1 MAFRHE
7 LKFLI
12 SEAEEKA
19 LQERWKPIIS
29 YDKHAGPGGYTIRSL
44 YFDDYYEAALYDKL
58 AGVNERQKYRIRI
71 YDGRDD
77 VIRLERKEKVGQYI
91 RKTGA
96 SLGRAGAGGGY
107 SAGEAG
113 GMFARPEKL
122 CQDFYMETVMNG
134 LHPVVLVDYD
144 RLPFVFP
151 YGDVRV
157 TFDEHVRA
165 GAWAGDLFD
174 MDTPAYEVLPAGS
187 LHPRSEIHRVPAGR
201 SPGPASDERRRP
213 RCGVEVR
220 HVPAEAGGT
229 PGPAQQTS
237 GVRYRC

>member
-12 SEAEEKA
+12 SESEEKA

-29 YDKHAGPGGYTIRSL
+29 YDKHAGPTGYTIRSL

-91 RKTGA
+91 NKTGA
-96 SLGRAGAGGGY
+96 SLTLRELESLFCGNTSEFLSR
-107 SAGEAG
+107 S
-113 GMFARPEKL
+113 EKL
-122 CQDFYMETVMNG
+122 CQDFYLEIVTNG
-134 LHPVVLVDYD
+134 LHPVVLVDYE
-144 RLPFVFP
+144 RVPFVFP

-165 GAWAGDLFD
+165 GAWAGGTCFPPQ
-174 MDTPAYEVLPAGS
+174 TPPAS
-187 LHPRSEIHRVPAGR
+187 RPRSTSCACR
-201 SPGPASDERRRP
+201 SGPKCWAARR
-213 RCGVEVR
+213 
-220 HVPAEAGGT
+220 
-229 PGPAQQTS
+229 QTS

>member
-12 SEAEEKA
+12 SESEEKA

-29 YDKHAGPGGYTIRSL
+29 YDKHAGPTGYTIRSL

-91 RKTGA
+91 NKTGA
-96 SLGRAGAGGGY
+96 SLTLRELESLFCGNTSEFLSR
-107 SAGEAG
+107 S
-113 GMFARPEKL
+113 EKL
-122 CQDFYMETVMNG
+122 CQDFYLEIVTNG
-134 LHPVVLVDYD
+134 FHPVVLVDYE
-144 RLPFVFP
+144 RVPFVFP

-174 MDTPAYEVLPAGS
+174 MDTPAYEVLPPGVCILEVKFTEYLPDVVRDLLPTADAA
-187 LHPRSEIHRVPAGR
+187 RVAASKYVMCLQKRAEMLGR
-201 SPGPASDERRRP
+201 AA
-213 RCGVEVR
+213 
-220 HVPAEAGGT
+220 AE
-229 PGPAQQTS
+229 
-237 GVRYRC
+237 

>member
-91 RKTGA
+91 NKTGA
-96 SLGRAGAGGGY
+96 SLTLRELESLFCGNTSEFLSR
-107 SAGEAG
+107 S
-113 GMFARPEKL
+113 EKL
-122 CQDFYMETVMNG
+122 CQDFYLEIVTNG
-134 LHPVVLVDYD
+134 LHPVVLVDYE
-144 RLPFVFP
+144 RVPFVFP

-174 MDTPAYEVLPAGS
+174 MDTPAYEVLPPGVCILEVKFTEYLPDVVRDLLPTSDAA
-187 LHPRSEIHRVPAGR
+187 RVA
-201 SPGPASDERRRP
+201 ASKYVMCLQKR
-213 RCGVEVR
+213 
-220 HVPAEAGGT
+220 AELLAR
-229 PGPAQQTS
+229 AAAD
-237 GVRYRC
+237 

>member
-12 SEAEEKA
+12 SESEEKA

-29 YDKHAGPGGYTIRSL
+29 YDKHAGPTGYTIRSL

-96 SLGRAGAGGGY
+96 SLGRAELEGIL
-107 SAGEAG
+107 SGEAG

-151 YGDVRV
+151 LRG
-157 TFDEHVRA
+157 RA
-165 GAWAGDLFD
+165 SHL
-174 MDTPAYEVLPAGS
+174 
-187 LHPRSEIHRVPAGR
+187 
-201 SPGPASDERRRP
+201 
-213 RCGVEVR
+213 
-220 HVPAEAGGT
+220 
-229 PGPAQQTS
+229 
-237 GVRYRC
+237 

>member
-12 SEAEEKA
+12 SESEEKA

-29 YDKHAGPGGYTIRSL
+29 YDKHAGPTGYTIRSL

-91 RKTGA
+91 NKTGA
-96 SLGRAGAGGGY
+96 SLTLRELESLFCGNTSEFLSR
-107 SAGEAG
+107 S
-113 GMFARPEKL
+113 EKL
-122 CQDFYMETVMNG
+122 CQDFYLEIVTNG
-134 LHPVVLVDYD
+134 LHPVVLVDYE
-144 RLPFVFP
+144 RVPFVFP

-174 MDTPAYEVLPAGS
+174 MDTPAYEVLPPGVCILEVKFTEYLPDVVRDLLPTSDAA
-187 LHPRSEIHRVPAGR
+187 RVA
-201 SPGPASDERRRP
+201 ASKYVMCLQKR
-213 RCGVEVR
+213 
-220 HVPAEAGGT
+220 AELLAR
-229 PGPAQQTS
+229 AAAD
-237 GVRYRC
+237 

>member
-91 RKTGA
+91 NKTGA
-96 SLGRAGAGGGY
+96 SLTLRELESLFCGNTSEFLSR
-107 SAGEAG
+107 S
-113 GMFARPEKL
+113 EKL
-122 CQDFYMETVMNG
+122 CQDFYLEIVTNG
-134 LHPVVLVDYD
+134 LHPVVLVDYE
-144 RLPFVFP
+144 RVPFVFP

-165 GAWAGDLFD
+165 GAFAGDLFD
-174 MDTPAYEVLPAGS
+174 MDTPAYEVLPPGVCILEVKFTEYLPDVVRDLLPTSDAA
-187 LHPRSEIHRVPAGR
+187 RVA
-201 SPGPASDERRRP
+201 ASKYVMCLQKR
-213 RCGVEVR
+213 
-220 HVPAEAGGT
+220 AELLAR
-229 PGPAQQTS
+229 AAAD
-237 GVRYRC
+237 

>member
-12 SEAEEKA
+12 SESEEKA

-29 YDKHAGPGGYTIRSL
+29 YDKHAGPTGYTIRSL

-91 RKTGA
+91 NKTGA
-96 SLGRAGAGGGY
+96 SLTLRELESLFCGNTSEFLSR
-107 SAGEAG
+107 S
-113 GMFARPEKL
+113 EKL
-122 CQDFYMETVMNG
+122 CQDFYLEIVTNG
-134 LHPVVLVDYD
+134 LHPVVLVDYE
-144 RLPFVFP
+144 RVPFVFP

-174 MDTPAYEVLPAGS
+174 MDTPAYEVLPPGVCILEVKFTEYLPDVVRDLLPTADAA
-187 LHPRSEIHRVPAGR
+187 RVAASKYVMCLQKRAEMLGR
-201 SPGPASDERRRP
+201 AAAD
-213 RCGVEVR
+213 
-220 HVPAEAGGT
+220 
-229 PGPAQQTS
+229 
-237 GVRYRC
+237 

>member
-12 SEAEEKA
+12 SESEEKA

-29 YDKHAGPGGYTIRSL
+29 YDKHAGPTGYTIRSL

-91 RKTGA
+91 NKTGA
-96 SLGRAGAGGGY
+96 SLTLRELESLFCGNTSEFLSR
-107 SAGEAG
+107 S
-113 GMFARPEKL
+113 EKL
-122 CQDFYMETVMNG
+122 CQDFYLEIVTNG
-134 LHPVVLVDYD
+134 LHPVVLVDYE
-144 RLPFVFP
+144 RVPFVFP

-174 MDTPAYEVLPAGS
+174 MDTPAYEVLP
-187 LHPRSEIHRVPAGR
+187 
-201 SPGPASDERRRP
+201 PGVCILEVKFTEYLPD
-213 RCGVEVR
+213 EVR
-220 HVPAEAGGT
+220 DLLPTADAARVAASKYVMCLQKRAEMLGRA
-229 PGPAQQTS
+229 AAD
-237 GVRYRC
+237 

>member
-12 SEAEEKA
+12 SESEEKA

-29 YDKHAGPGGYTIRSL
+29 YDKHAGPTGYTIRSL

-91 RKTGA
+91 NKTGA
-96 SLGRAGAGGGY
+96 SLTLRELESLFCGNTSEFLSR
-107 SAGEAG
+107 S
-113 GMFARPEKL
+113 EKL
-122 CQDFYMETVMNG
+122 CQDFYLEIVTNG
-134 LHPVVLVDYD
+134 LHPVVLVDYE
-144 RLPFVFP
+144 RVPFVFP

-174 MDTPAYEVLPAGS
+174 MDTPAYEVLP
-187 LHPRSEIHRVPAGR
+187 
-201 SPGPASDERRRP
+201 PGVCILEVKFTEYLPD
-213 RCGVEVR
+213 EVR
-220 HVPAEAGGT
+220 DLLPTADAARVAASKYVMCLQKRAEMLGRA
-229 PGPAQQTS
+229 AAE
-237 GVRYRC
+237 

>member
-12 SEAEEKA
+12 SESEEKA

-29 YDKHAGPGGYTIRSL
+29 YDKHAGPTGYTIRSL

-91 RKTGA
+91 NKTGA
-96 SLGRAGAGGGY
+96 SLTLRELESLFCGNTSEFLSR
-107 SAGEAG
+107 S
-113 GMFARPEKL
+113 EKL
-122 CQDFYMETVMNG
+122 CQDFYLEIVTNG
-134 LHPVVLVDYD
+134 LHPVVLVDYE
-144 RLPFVFP
+144 RVPFVFP

-174 MDTPAYEVLPAGS
+174 MDTPAYEVLPPGVCILEVKFTEYLPDVVRDLLPTADAA
-187 LHPRSEIHRVPAGR
+187 RVAASKYVMCLQKRAEMLGR
-201 SPGPASDERRRP
+201 AA
-213 RCGVEVR
+213 
-220 HVPAEAGGT
+220 AE
-229 PGPAQQTS
+229 
-237 GVRYRC
+237 

>member
-12 SEAEEKA
+12 SESEEKA

-29 YDKHAGPGGYTIRSL
+29 YDKHAGPTGYTIRSL

-91 RKTGA
+91 NKTGA
-96 SLGRAGAGGGY
+96 SLTLRELESLFCGNTSEFLSR
-107 SAGEAG
+107 S
-113 GMFARPEKL
+113 EKL
-122 CQDFYMETVMNG
+122 CQDFYLEIVTNG
-134 LHPVVLVDYD
+134 LHPVVLVDYE
-144 RLPFVFP
+144 RVPFVFP

-174 MDTPAYEVLPAGS
+174 MDTPAYEALPPGVCILEVKFTEYLPDVVRDLLPTADAA
-187 LHPRSEIHRVPAGR
+187 RVAASKYVMCLQKRAEMLGR
-201 SPGPASDERRRP
+201 AA
-213 RCGVEVR
+213 
-220 HVPAEAGGT
+220 AE
-229 PGPAQQTS
+229 
-237 GVRYRC
+237 